1 MKTSWIT
8 KGTLKSTCGVE
19 FDTRSAILSP
29 NSWDVS
35 FLSSLVTDQLHKS
48 SSALTLIFQKAVKT
62 KENTNPYLGG
72 ECLVLHL
79 SERHLQSEGLTR
91 LLSAG
96 A

>member
-1 MKTSWIT
+1 MKMSWIT

-35 FLSSLVTDQLHKS
+35 FLSSSAMDRLHKW
-48 SSALTLIFQKAVKT
+48 SSALTRTFPKAVKT
-62 KENTNPYLGG
+62 KEHTNPYHGG
-72 ECLVLHL
+72 ECLVLYSSEHHL
-79 SERHLQSEGLTR
+79 WSEGLTR